1 MQCIAGPPPHS
12 GRGGIGIRL
21 GRGPDLDCNG
31 GATGAG
37 KTDSALP
44 CAFDAVQ
51 AKTDAVA
58 CGAAECW
65 AVNADLRWLPTGL
78 LQRLPMR
85 SREEAAGVEVEN

>member
-58 CGAAECW
+58 CGAEVRARERDRLCPSLRFRCRSC
-65 AVNADLRWLPTGL
+65 AD
-78 LQRLPMR
+78 
-85 SREEAAGVEVEN
+85 